1 MNNATAKAKAKV
13 GTLDRLAISFGS
25 SAREAVELVGS
36 ISVFFMKM
44 IKAMPST
51 FKRPH
56 LLTEQMMI
64 LGVQSIPIVLLTS
77 VFVGAVSAWQVQYI
91 FGDAVPLTYLGAG
104 VGKAVF
110 TELGPVLTALVIT
123 GRIGAKLAAELGT
136 MKVTEQV
143 DAMVCLALDP
153 FTYLLT
159 PRLIASAIMVPVL
172 TIFACALAIVS
183 AQVIAEVALGLSFA
197 AFYKGVRLLFKTQDL
212 VICLV
217 KAFVF
222 GTVISLAGCYYGY
235 YAKGGAVGV
244 GAYTKKAVVA
254 AMVMVLVSNLI
265 LVNVLL

>member
-1 MNNATAKAKAKV
+1 MPKPF
-13 GTLDRLAISFGS
+13 LPDRLAASFGA
-25 SAREAVELVGS
+25 SAREAVELVGA
-36 ISVFFMKM
+36 IFVFYIKM
-44 IKAMPST
+44 LKALPASLT
-51 FKRPH
+51 RPH
-56 LLTEQMMI
+56 LLMEQMLI

-77 VFVGAVSAWQVQYI
+77 VFVGSISAWQVQYI

-143 DAMVCLALDP
+143 DAMVCLSLDP
-153 FTYLLT
+153 YAYLLT
-159 PRLIASAIMVPVL
+159 PRLAASCVMVPVL
-172 TIFACALAIVS
+172 TIFAVALAIVS
-183 AQVIAEVALGLSFA
+183 AQVIADMFLGLSFA
-197 AFYKGVRLLFKTQDL
+197 AFYKGVRLLFKTQDVVL
-212 VICLV
+212 CLA

-222 GTVISLAGCYYGY
+222 GMVISLSGCYYGFH
-235 YAKGGAVGV
+235 AKGGAVGV

-254 AMVMVLVSNLI
+254 AMVMVLISNLI

>member
-1 MNNATAKAKAKV
+1 MAAAQKV
-13 GTLDRLAISFGS
+13 NFMDRLAVSFGS

-36 ISVFFMKM
+36 ISLFFMKM
-44 IKAMPST
+44 IKAMPSA
-51 FKRPH
+51 FRRPH

-143 DAMVCLALDP
+143 DAMVCLSLDP

-159 PRLIASAIMVPVL
+159 PRLVASCIMVPVL
-172 TIFACALAIVS
+172 TTFAVALAIVS
-183 AQVIAEVALGLSFA
+183 AQVIAEVVMGLSFA

-222 GTVISLAGCYYGY
+222 GTVISLAGCYYGF

>member
-1 MNNATAKAKAKV
+1 MPKPFI
-13 GTLDRLAISFGS
+13 LDRLATSFGA
-25 SAREAVELVGS
+25 SAREAVELVGAIFVFYLKMLKALPAS
-36 ISVFFMKM
+36 I
-44 IKAMPST
+44 T
-51 FKRPH
+51 RPH
-56 LLTEQMMI
+56 LLFEQMLI

-77 VFVGAVSAWQVQYI
+77 IFVGSISAWQVQYI

-143 DAMVCLALDP
+143 DAMVCLSLDP
-153 FTYLLT
+153 YAYLLT
-159 PRLIASAIMVPVL
+159 PRLAASCVMVPVL
-172 TIFACALAIVS
+172 TIFAVALAIIS
-183 AQVIAEVALGLSFA
+183 AQVIADIFLGLSFA
-197 AFYKGVRLLFKTQDL
+197 AFYKGVRLLFKTQDVVL
-212 VICLV
+212 CMA

-222 GTVISLAGCYYGY
+222 GMVISLAGCYYGFH
-235 YAKGGAVGV
+235 ARGGAVGV

>member
-1 MNNATAKAKAKV
+1 MPNQGRKEHI
-13 GTLDRLAISFGS
+13 LDRIATSFGA
-25 SAREAVELVGS
+25 SARGAVELVGS
-36 ISVFFMKM
+36 IFIFYLK
-44 IKAMPST
+44 ILRALPSSIM
-51 FKRPH
+51 RPH

-136 MKVTEQV
+136 MKVTEQI
-143 DAMVCLALDP
+143 DAMVCLSLNP
-153 FTYLLT
+153 YTYLLT
-159 PRLIASAIMVPVL
+159 PRLAASCVMVPVL
-172 TIFACALAIVS
+172 TVFAVTLAIVS
-183 AQVIAEVALGLSFA
+183 AQVIAETFLGLSFA
-197 AFYKGVRLLFKTQDL
+197 AFYKGVRLLFKIQDIE
-212 VICLV
+212 ICMA
-217 KAFVF
+217 KSFVF
-222 GTVISLAGCYYGY
+222 GMVISLSGCYYGFH
-235 YAKGGAVGV
+235 ARGGAVGV
-244 GAYTKKAVVA
+244 GSYTKKAVVA

>member
-1 MNNATAKAKAKV
+1 M
-13 GTLDRLAISFGS
+13 
-25 SAREAVELVGS
+25 
-36 ISVFFMKM
+36 
-44 IKAMPST
+44 
-51 FKRPH
+51 
-56 LLTEQMMI
+56 TEQMMI

-77 VFVGAVSAWQVQYI
+77 VFVGAISAWQVQYV
-91 FGDAVPLTYLGAG
+91 FGDAIPLTYLGAG

-123 GRIGAKLAAELGT
+123 GRIGANLAAELGT

-143 DAMVCLALDP
+143 DAMVCLSLDP
-153 FTYLLT
+153 YTYLLT
-159 PRLIASAIMVPVL
+159 PRLAASCIMVPVL
-172 TIFACALAIVS
+172 TIFAVALAIVS

-197 AFYKGVRLLFKTQDL
+197 TFYKGVRLLFKVQDV
-212 VICLV
+212 VICVV

-222 GTVISLAGCYYGY
+222 GMVISLSGCYYGF

-244 GAYTKKAVVA
+244 GTYTKKAVVA

>member
-1 MNNATAKAKAKV
+1 MLKMPKAI
-13 GTLDRLAISFGS
+13 DRLATSFGAA
-25 SAREAVELVGS
+25 AREAVELVGS
-36 ISVFFMKM
+36 IFIFYLKM
-44 IKAMPST
+44 LRALPSAVV
-51 FKRPH
+51 RPH
-56 LLTEQMMI
+56 LLTDQMMI

-143 DAMVCLALDP
+143 DAMVCLSLNP
-153 FTYLLT
+153 YTYLLT
-159 PRLIASAIMVPVL
+159 PRLVASCIMVPVL
-172 TIFACALAIVS
+172 TTFAVALAIIS

-197 AFYKGVRLLFKTQDL
+197 AFYKGVRLLFKTQDI
-212 VICLV
+212 VICIV

-222 GTVISLAGCYYGY
+222 GMVISLSGCYYGFH
-235 YAKGGAVGV
+235 AKGGAVGV
-244 GAYTKKAVVA
+244 GSYTKKAVVA
-254 AMVMVLVSNLI
+254 AMVLVLISNLV

>member
-1 MNNATAKAKAKV
+1 MTTSNPNPI
-13 GTLDRLAISFGS
+13 DRFAISLGA
-25 SAREAVELVGS
+25 SAREAIELVGS
-36 ISVFFMKM
+36 IFIFFVKM
-44 IKAMPST
+44 LKRLPAS
-51 FKRPH
+51 FARPH
-56 LLTEQMMI
+56 LISEQMMI

-77 VFVGAVSAWQVQYI
+77 FFVGAVSAWQVQYI

-143 DAMVCLALDP
+143 DAMVCLSLDP

-159 PRLIASAIMVPVL
+159 PRLIASCVMVPVL

-183 AQVIAEVALGLSFA
+183 AQVVAEVALGLSFA
-197 AFYKGVRLLFKTQDL
+197 AFYKGVRLLFQTQDI
-212 VICLV
+212 VICIA
-217 KAFVF
+217 KSFVF
-222 GTVISLAGCYYGY
+222 GLVISLAGCYYGF

-254 AMVMVLVSNLI
+254 AMVMVLVSNLV
-265 LVNVLL
+265 LVNLLL

>member
-1 MNNATAKAKAKV
+1 MNTVNSKINP
-13 GTLDRLAISFGS
+13 LDRLATSLGSF
-25 SAREAVELVGS
+25 ARESIELIGS
-36 ISVFFMKM
+36 IFVFYLKM
-44 IKAMPST
+44 LKVLPFSIR
-51 FKRPH
+51 RPY
-56 LLTEQMMI
+56 LITEQMFI

-77 VFVGAVSAWQVQYI
+77 IFVGAVSAWQVQYI

-123 GRIGAKLAAELGT
+123 GRVGAKLAAELGT

-143 DAMVCLALDP
+143 DAMVCLSLDP

-159 PRLIASAIMVPVL
+159 PRLVASCVMVPVL
-172 TIFACALAIVS
+172 TIFAVALAIVS

-212 VICLV
+212 VICII
-217 KAFVF
+217 KSFVF
-222 GTVISLAGCYYGY
+222 GMVISLSGCYYGF

-254 AMVMVLVSNLI
+254 AMVLVLVSNLI

>member
-1 MNNATAKAKAKV
+1 MNTAKSAPKLNP
-13 GTLDRLAISFGS
+13 LDRLAISLGS
-25 SAREAVELVGS
+25 SARESIELVGS
-36 ISVFFMKM
+36 IFTFYLKM
-44 IKAMPST
+44 LKVLPSSAR
-51 FKRPH
+51 RPY
-56 LLTEQMMI
+56 LITEQMFI

-91 FGDAVPLTYLGAG
+91 FGDAIPLTYLGAG
-104 VGKAVF
+104 VGKAVL

-123 GRIGAKLAAELGT
+123 GRVGAKLAAELGT

-143 DAMVCLALDP
+143 DAMVCLSLDP
-153 FTYLLT
+153 YTYLLT
-159 PRLIASAIMVPVL
+159 PRLVASCIMVPVL
-172 TIFACALAIVS
+172 TIFAVALAIVS
-183 AQVIAEVALGLSFA
+183 AQIIAEVALGLSFA

-212 VICLV
+212 VICIV
-217 KAFVF
+217 KSFVF
-222 GTVISLAGCYYGY
+222 GMVISLAGCYYGF